1 LVPLKFRLRR
11 PAEVAVGQVAPAAE
25 VLEQA
30 VQVVAVPAGILVRA
44 EDRRVQ
50 AA

>member
-1 LVPLKFRLRR
+1 MVPLKFRLRR

-30 VQVVAVPAGILVRA
+30 VLVVAVPAGILARV
-44 EDRRVQ
+44 EDRPVQ

>member
-1 LVPLKFRLRR
+1 LVPLKFLSRR

-30 VQVVAVPAGILVRA
+30 VAVLVGILARA

>member
-1 LVPLKFRLRR
+1 LVPLKFLSRR

-30 VQVVAVPAGILVRA
+30 VAVLVGILARA
-44 EDRRVQ
+44 EDRPVL